1 MRTRARTGAAAREG
15 LSEGSPGTRWAT
27 SRFTLIEDDLEDLR
41 EVVGGSVKDVTGGDT
56 ADVQDGV
63 EGQIEKEVGAL
74 TRDLSTQGA
83 DVVGGG
89 GETVD
94 R

>member
-15 LSEGSPGTRWAT
+15 LSKGSTAPRWTA
-27 SRFTLIEDDLEDLR
+27 SRFTLVEDDLEDLR
-41 EVVGGSVKDVTGGDT
+41 EVIRGSVKDVAGGDT

-63 EGQIEKEVGAL
+63 EGQVEKEVGAL
-74 TRDLSTQGA
+74 TRYLSTQGA
-83 DVVGGG
+83 DVVWGG

>member
-1 MRTRARTGAAAREG
+1 MRTRARARAAAREG
-15 LSEGSPGTRWAT
+15 LSKGSPAPRWAA

-41 EVVGGSVKDVTGGDT
+41 EVVGGSVKDVARGDT

-63 EGQIEKEVGAL
+63 EGQVEEEVGAL
-74 TRDLSTQGA
+74 TRDLSTQSA